1 MGRIIEYIA
10 GSRRTAERSISAR
23 LAVTTLTP
31 ALRKVAEL
39 LLVDPEV
46 VAFGTVSS
54 VAERAGTST
63 PSVIRLATALGY
75 SGFSALRD
83 AARDELSVRLRT
95 EAVRVRA
102 ASADDP
108 VTELLEI
115 EQANIA
121 ETLEG
126 LTAEL
131 LDAAVDLLDDDTRR
145 IWILPS
151 TQTAG
156 VASRFADQLRMLRD
170 GVELLDGS
178 ELRILST
185 LEGVR
190 RGHVIVSMDVA
201 RHELATVRAQAAAIG
216 RGAVPV
222 VLAGALPI
230 ALITDG
236 GLLLPFSSKSAGPFD
251 SLVGLTVLTTALVH
265 ELVRRR
271 RPDAAARLSALE
283 RTWTTT
289 GLFEA

>member
-1 MGRIIEYIA
+1 
-10 GSRRTAERSISAR
+10 
-23 LAVTTLTP
+23 
-31 ALRKVAEL
+31 
-39 LLVDPEV
+39 
-46 VAFGTVSS
+46 
-54 VAERAGTST
+54 
-63 PSVIRLATALGY
+63 
-75 SGFSALRD
+75 
-83 AARDELSVRLRT
+83 
-95 EAVRVRA
+95 
-102 ASADDP
+102 
-108 VTELLEI
+108 
-115 EQANIA
+115 
-121 ETLEG
+121 
-126 LTAEL
+126 
-131 LDAAVDLLDDDTRR
+131 
-145 IWILPS
+145 
-151 TQTAG
+151 
-156 VASRFADQLRMLRD
+156 MLRD